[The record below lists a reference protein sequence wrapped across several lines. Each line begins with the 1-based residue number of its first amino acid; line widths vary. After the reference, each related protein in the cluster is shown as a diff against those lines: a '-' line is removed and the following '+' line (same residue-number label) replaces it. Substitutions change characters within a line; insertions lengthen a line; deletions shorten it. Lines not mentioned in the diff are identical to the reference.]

1 MPSFHSSSFGKN
13 ARIHFGQITS
23 PIIFVQS
30 RYLLSVS
37 QEDRLGQ
44 LGSLFRLGNFFKQ
57 NIRMKKW
64 SELVLF
70 GRGTLMGLLPWAL
83 ESWSQFFLWV
93 PFFSLLVN
101 FELQNIFVT
110 HYFLLKLARVDFV
123 ACNKSFLAEIC
134 CSLEHRS
141 ELHLYSLQNNQHNY
155 FWMYTSGKILSFR
168 NGFRED

>member
-1 MPSFHSSSFGKN
+1 
-13 ARIHFGQITS
+13 
-23 PIIFVQS
+23 
-30 RYLLSVS
+30 
-37 QEDRLGQ
+37 
-44 LGSLFRLGNFFKQ
+44 
-57 NIRMKKW
+57 MKKW

-83 ESWSQFFLWV
+83 ESWSQFFLRV

-141 ELHLYSLQNNQHNY
+141 ELHL
-155 FWMYTSGKILSFR
+155 
-168 NGFRED
+168 